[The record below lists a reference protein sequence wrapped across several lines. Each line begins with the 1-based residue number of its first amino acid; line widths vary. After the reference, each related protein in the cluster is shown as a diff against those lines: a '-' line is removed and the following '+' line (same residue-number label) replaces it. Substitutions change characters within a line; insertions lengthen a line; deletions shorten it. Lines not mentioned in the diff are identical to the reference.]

1 MTLMNVYRPG
11 GLISQLNDE
20 MNRVFSMAA
29 GQDDVTANS
38 GDWVP
43 AVDISEDEK
52 AYTIRADVPGVKPE
66 DVDVELENGVLT
78 LKGEREE
85 SKEEEREGY
94 KRIER
99 VSGKFYRRFTLPE
112 TVNADEISAKT
123 EHGVLEIVIPKQP
136 KPEPKRIKVNG

>member
-11 GLISQLNDE
+11 SLINQLNDE
-20 MNRVFSMAA
+20 MNRMFTMSA
-29 GQDDVTANS
+29 GQDDVSAKS

-43 AVDISEDEK
+43 AVDIAEDEN
-52 AYTIRADVPGVKPE
+52 AYTILADVPGVKPE
-66 DVDVELENGVLT
+66 DVEVELEHGVLT
-78 LKGEREE
+78 LKGKRDETK
-85 SKEEEREGY
+85 KEEGEGY

-99 VSGKFYRRFTLPE
+99 VSGQFYRRFTMPE
-112 TVNADEISAKT
+112 TVNADAIRAKT

>member
-20 MNRVFSMAA
+20 MNRLFAMSA
-29 GQDDVTANS
+29 GQDDVSAKS

-43 AVDISEDEK
+43 AVDIAEDDN
-52 AYTIRADVPGVKPE
+52 AYTIHADVPGVKPE
-66 DVDVELENGVLT
+66 DVEIELENGVLT
-78 LKGEREE
+78 LKGKRDETKREE
-85 SKEEEREGY
+85 GEGY
-94 KRIER
+94 RRVER
-99 VSGKFYRRFTLPE
+99 VSGQFYRRFTMPE
-112 TVNADEISAKT
+112 TVNADAISAKT

>member
-20 MNRVFSMAA
+20 MNRVFAMNA
-29 GQDDVTANS
+29 GQDDVSAKS

-43 AVDISEDEK
+43 AVDIAEDDS
-52 AYTIRADVPGVKPE
+52 AYTIHADVPGVKPE
-66 DVDVELENGVLT
+66 DVEVELENGVLT
-78 LKGEREE
+78 LKGKRDETKKEE
-85 SKEEEREGY
+85 SEGY
-94 KRIER
+94 RRVER
-99 VSGKFYRRFTLPE
+99 VSGQFYRRFTMPE
-112 TVNADEISAKT
+112 TVNADAISAKT